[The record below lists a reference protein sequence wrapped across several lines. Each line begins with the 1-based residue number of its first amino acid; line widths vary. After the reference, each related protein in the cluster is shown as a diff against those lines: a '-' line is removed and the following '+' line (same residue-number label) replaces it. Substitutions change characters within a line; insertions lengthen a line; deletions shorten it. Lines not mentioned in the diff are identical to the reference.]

1 MKNIFYVI
9 YDNDKNVTA
18 ITREFSDGDNYFPIE
33 AYKVKDFI
41 LGTKSI
47 HSYYVKHNSLDN
59 YFLEEKKFA
68 QSEQIYKDIYEI
80 KESDDKN
87 NLTIFYNKIFKK
99 WKFVLSEE
107 TKLIIENDQ
116 HLKNLKSKNLKFYI
130 SLKSQHNFLIRTIEF
145 KIEDLINDSAE
156 FDFFNKYEHT
166 PDVLKLFTKK
176 YFSKI
181 GIKYV

>member
-33 AYKVKDFI
+33 ACNVKDFI

-47 HSYYVKHNSLDN
+47 HSYYVSHDSLDN
-59 YFLEEKKFA
+59 YFLKEKEFA
-68 QSEQIYKDIYEI
+68 QPGQIYKDICEI

-87 NLTIFYNKIFKK
+87 DLTIFYNKILKK

-107 TKLIIENDQ
+107 TKLIIEKDQ
-116 HLKNLKSKNLKFYI
+116 YYQYSKNLKFYI

-166 PDVLKLFTKK
+166 PDILKLFTKK
-176 YFSKI
+176 YFNKI
-181 GIKYV
+181 GVKYV

>member
-33 AYKVKDFI
+33 PYKVKDFI

-47 HSYYVKHNSLDN
+47 HSYYVKHESLHN
-59 YFLEEKKFA
+59 YFLKEKNFP
-68 QSEQIYKDIYEI
+68 QPEQLYKDICEI
-80 KESDDKN
+80 TELDDKN
-87 NLTIFYNKIFKK
+87 DLTIFYNNVFKK

-116 HLKNLKSKNLKFYI
+116 HLKNLKSTNLKFYI

-145 KIEDLINDSAE
+145 KIEDLINDSVE
-156 FDFFNKYEHT
+156 FDFLNHYEHT
-166 PDVLKLFTKK
+166 PDILKLFTKK